1 MKAAVERIDIDVYED
16 DRDEVFKRIID
27 RIGITKTAHVFALG
41 TNQALGAIDNIG
53 RALARKWVNENGKDT
68 KELKIQKRKIQHS
81 ALTKEER
88 KIQIDAI
95 NNNIK
100 EIDKFNDKLNNPYSL
115 KAVSVVKKLW
125 QSNEQECREKYPEI
139 CYYMDG
145 VVDVKISA
153 SQHPAGLIASPITLF
168 DNYGIMYNNGNIVLQ
183 LDMDAAHEVGL
194 IKYDV
199 LGLMQ

>member
-1 MKAAVERIDIDVYED
+1 MKAAVARIDIDVYEE
-16 DRDEVFKRIID
+16 DRDEVFRRIIT

-41 TNQALGAIDNIG
+41 TNQALGAIDDIG

-88 KIQIDAI
+88 KSQIDAI
-95 NNNIK
+95 NEQIK

-115 KAVSVVKKLW
+115 KIVSTIKKLW
-125 QSNEQECREKYPEI
+125 QSDEQQCREKYPEL

-145 VVDVKISA
+145 IVDVKISA
-153 SQHPAGLIASPITLF
+153 SQHPAGLVASPITLS
-168 DNYGIMYNNGNIVLQ
+168 DSYGIMYNDGSIVLQ

-199 LGLMQ
+199 LGLT